1 MLPYHLANFE
11 IQRYYKNETKFN
23 GVFLKNNLSLKI
35 KDGAYV
41 ITLDEYADVDTHW
54 IVLVC
59 SKNEIVYFDSFGI
72 EHVPE

>member
-59 SKNEIVYFDSFGI
+59 SKNEIVYFDSFGV